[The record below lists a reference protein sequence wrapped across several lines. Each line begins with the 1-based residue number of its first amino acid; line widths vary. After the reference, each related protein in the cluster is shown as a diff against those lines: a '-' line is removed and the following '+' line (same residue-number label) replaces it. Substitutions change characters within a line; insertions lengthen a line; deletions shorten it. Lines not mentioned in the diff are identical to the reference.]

1 MSEHEP
7 ATLHFADRLYG
18 TGSNA
23 YWSSCPCGWES
34 GRKFALGGSEDFA
47 IRAQELALRDH
58 GVHAYQSVKRSHAVL
73 DSVAQDLADALRYC
87 LKHLSPMLT
96 GLSPDGPREG
106 VLDALVALER
116 FDNLNKKAGTE

>member
-1 MSEHEP
+1 MSDDAYIPAGRREHYKHV
-7 ATLHFADRLYG
+7 LHHHPKRDEIFAESIKLG
-18 TGSNA
+18 TGDPRNA
-23 YWSSCPCGWES
+23 HVA
-34 GRKFALGGSEDFA
+34 KLID
-47 IRAQELALRDH
+47 
-58 GVHAYQSVKRSHAVL
+58 SHAVL
-73 DSVAQDLADALRYC
+73 DSVAQELADALRYC